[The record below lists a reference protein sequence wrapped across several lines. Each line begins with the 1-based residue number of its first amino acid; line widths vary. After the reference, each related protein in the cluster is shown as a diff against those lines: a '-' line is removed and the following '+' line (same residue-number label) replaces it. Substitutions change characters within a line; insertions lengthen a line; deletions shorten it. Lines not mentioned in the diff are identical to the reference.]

1 MRGFLLTSAA
11 LFAAATVVACITGSE
26 NGPMPVT
33 PPPTTES
40 FMGTVQV
47 GGSDS
52 NVFNVLYSGQVSNTL
67 TAAGPPTTIMMGLA
81 IGQPAAAGSPVCT
94 PLNGTGATVQTAAG
108 PNPQIQGTVQAAGI
122 YCVKVSDIG
131 QETAPITYSVT
142 VIHP

>member
-1 MRGFLLTSAA
+1 MRRFLLTGAS
-11 LFAAATVVACITGSE
+11 LFAATAVAACITGSE

-47 GGSDS
+47 GSSDS
-52 NVFNVLYSGQVSNTL
+52 NVFNVLYAGQVSITL
-67 TAAGPPTTIMMGLA
+67 TAAGPPPTITMGLA
-81 IGQPAAAGSPVCT
+81 VGQPAAAGSPVCT
-94 PLNGTGATVQTAAG
+94 PLGGTGASVQTAAG

-131 QETAPITYSVT
+131 QETAPITYAVT

>member
-1 MRGFLLTSAA
+1 MRGLLLTSAS
-11 LFAAATVVACITGSE
+11 LFAATAVAACITGSE

-52 NVFNVLYSGQVSNTL
+52 NVFNVLYAGQVSITL
-67 TAAGPPTTIMMGLA
+67 TAAGPPPTIMMGLA
-81 IGQPAAAGSPVCT
+81 IGQPAAAGNPVCT
-94 PLNGTGATVQTAAG
+94 PLGGTGASVTTSAG
-108 PNPQIQGTVQAAGI
+108 QNPQIQGTVQAAGI

-131 QETAPITYSVT
+131 QETGPITYSVT
-142 VIHP
+142 VTHP

>member
-1 MRGFLLTSAA
+1 MRRFLLTGAS
-11 LFAAATVVACITGSE
+11 LFAATAVAACITGSE

-47 GGSDS
+47 GSSDS
-52 NVFNVLYSGQVSNTL
+52 NVFNVLYAGQVSITL
-67 TAAGPPTTIMMGLA
+67 TAAGPPPTITMGLA
-81 IGQPAAAGSPVCT
+81 IGQPAAAGNPVCT
-94 PLNGTGATVQTAAG
+94 PFGAAGASVQTAAG